1 MTVDISTFNPFDP
14 STQQCPFPHYAQMR
28 EEAPVHPVPG
38 LGVHLVTKHDL
49 VMQVLRDPQ
58 TYSSMFGGAGMPLSS
73 ADREKFA
80 EVMAAGYPRVPTML
94 TADQP
99 DHTRY
104 RRLVA
109 RAFHPKVIAE
119 MEPIIRQ
126 ITIELIESWIDKGR
140 IEFVKEFG
148 VPLPVRVIAKAL
160 NVPDDR
166 LADFKRWSD
175 DSIAGIGTNI
185 TLEQRLQAE
194 YGVNE
199 FQHYFAEQIELRRT
213 NPQDDILTNL
223 LNASVDDDDP
233 EVTDKRQLDM
243 PEMLSI
249 IQQLLVAGNET
260 TTKSLTEMV
269 RLLAENPEEWAA
281 LKADPSRAEKVFEET
296 LRLST
301 PTQGMW
307 RILTKDAELGGV
319 QLTKGQRI
327 IIVFAS
333 ANRDEALYDNPDDFI
348 PMRDHLRDNLAFG
361 KGIHFCLGANLSRL
375 EGKVAAEELS
385 KRIDTITLSES
396 NKYQYFPS
404 FMLRGLTDLDIEFT
418 AAKGVTA

>member
-1 MTVDISTFNPFDP
+1 MAVDISTFNPFDP

-28 EEAPVHPVPG
+28 EEAPVHPVPD
-38 LGVHLVTKHDL
+38 LGVHMVTKHDL

-119 MEPIIRQ
+119 MEPIVRQ
-126 ITIELIESWIDKGR
+126 ITVELINSWIDKGR

-185 TLEQRLQAE
+185 TIEKRLQAE

-223 LNASVDDDDP
+223 LNASIDDDDP

-260 TTKSLTEMV
+260 TTKSLTEMI

-307 RILTKDAELGGV
+307 RVVTKDVELGGV

-333 ANRDEALYDNPDDFI
+333 ANRDEVLYDKPDEFC
-348 PMRDHLRDNLAFG
+348 PMRDHLRENLAFG

-404 FMLRGLTDLDIEFT
+404 FMLRGLTDLEVEFT

>member
-1 MTVDISTFNPFDP
+1 MAVDISTFNPFDP

-119 MEPIIRQ
+119 MEPVIRQ
-126 ITIELIESWIDKGR
+126 ITVELIESWIDKGR

-213 NPQDDILTNL
+213 HPQDDILTNL
-223 LNASVDDDDP
+223 LNASIDDDDP

-333 ANRDEALYDNPDDFI
+333 ANRDEALYDNPDEFD

>member
-1 MTVDISTFNPFDP
+1 
-14 STQQCPFPHYAQMR
+14 MR

-223 LNASVDDDDP
+223 LNASIDDDDP

>member
-58 TYSSMFGGAGMPLSS
+58 TYSSMFGGAGMPLRS

-80 EVMAAGYPRVPTML
+80 EVMAAGSPRVPTML

-126 ITIELIESWIDKGR
+126 ITVELIESWIDKGR

-223 LNASVDDDDP
+223 LNASIDDDDP

>member
-1 MTVDISTFNPFDP
+1 MAVDISTFNPFDP

-104 RRLVA
+104 RRLVS

-119 MEPIIRQ
+119 MEPIVRQ
-126 ITIELIESWIDKGR
+126 ITVELIESWIDKGR

-199 FQHYFAEQIELRRT
+199 FQYYFAEQIELRRT
-213 NPQDDILTNL
+213 NPLDDILTNL
-223 LNASVDDDDP
+223 LNASIDDDDP

-260 TTKSLTEMV
+260 TTKSLTEMI

-333 ANRDEALYDNPDDFI
+333 ANRDEVLYDKPDEFC

>member
-1 MTVDISTFNPFDP
+1 MAVDISTFNPFDP

-126 ITIELIESWIDKGR
+126 ITVELIESWIDKGR

-185 TLEQRLQAE
+185 TLEQRLKAE

-213 NPQDDILTNL
+213 HPQDDILTNL
-223 LNASVDDDDP
+223 LNASIDDDDP

-333 ANRDEALYDNPDDFI
+333 ANRDEALYDNPDEFD

>member
-126 ITIELIESWIDKGR
+126 ITVELIESWIDKGR

-213 NPQDDILTNL
+213 HPQDDILTNL
-223 LNASVDDDDP
+223 LNASIDDDDP

>member
-1 MTVDISTFNPFDP
+1 MAVDISTFNPFDP

-126 ITIELIESWIDKGR
+126 ITVELIESWIDKGR

-213 NPQDDILTNL
+213 DPQDDILTNL
-223 LNASVDDDDP
+223 LNASIDDDDP

-333 ANRDEALYDNPDDFI
+333 ANRDEALYDNPDEFD

-418 AAKGVTA
+418 AAQGVTA

>member
-1 MTVDISTFNPFDP
+1 
-14 STQQCPFPHYAQMR
+14 MR

-126 ITIELIESWIDKGR
+126 ITVELIESWIDKGR

-213 NPQDDILTNL
+213 HPQDDILTNL
-223 LNASVDDDDP
+223 LNASIDDDDP

-319 QLTKGQRI
+319 QLIKGQRI

-333 ANRDEALYDNPDDFI
+333 ANRDEALYDNPDEFD

-385 KRIDTITLSES
+385 KRIGTITLSES

>member
-1 MTVDISTFNPFDP
+1 MAVDISTFNPFDP

-104 RRLVA
+104 RRVVA

-119 MEPIIRQ
+119 MEPVIRQ
-126 ITIELIESWIDKGR
+126 ITVELIESWIDKGR

-213 NPQDDILTNL
+213 HPQDDILTNL
-223 LNASVDDDDP
+223 LNASIDDDDP

-333 ANRDEALYDNPDDFI
+333 ANRDEALYDNPDEFD

-418 AAKGVTA
+418 AAQGVTA

>member
-1 MTVDISTFNPFDP
+1 MAVDISTFNPFDP

-126 ITIELIESWIDKGR
+126 ITVELIESWIDKGR

-213 NPQDDILTNL
+213 HPQDDILTNL
-223 LNASVDDDDP
+223 LNASIDDDDP

-333 ANRDEALYDNPDDFI
+333 ANRDEALYDNPDEFD

-418 AAKGVTA
+418 AANGVTA

>member
-119 MEPIIRQ
+119 MEPVIRQ
-126 ITIELIESWIDKGR
+126 ITVELIESWIDKGR

-223 LNASVDDDDP
+223 LNASIDDDDP

>member
-213 NPQDDILTNL
+213 HPQDDILTNL
-223 LNASVDDDDP
+223 LNASIDDDDP

>member
-1 MTVDISTFNPFDP
+1 MAVDISTFNPFDP

-109 RAFHPKVIAE
+109 LAFHPKVIAE

-126 ITIELIESWIDKGR
+126 ITVELIESWIDKGR

-213 NPQDDILTNL
+213 HPQDDILTNL
-223 LNASVDDDDP
+223 LNASIDDDDP

-333 ANRDEALYDNPDDFI
+333 ANRDEALYDNPDEFD

-418 AAKGVTA
+418 AAQGVTA

>member
-1 MTVDISTFNPFDP
+1 MAVDISTFNPFDP

-119 MEPIIRQ
+119 MEPVIRQ
-126 ITIELIESWIDKGR
+126 ITVELIESWIDKGR

-185 TLEQRLQAE
+185 TLEQRLKAE

-213 NPQDDILTNL
+213 HPQDDILTNL
-223 LNASVDDDDP
+223 LNASIDDDDP

-333 ANRDEALYDNPDDFI
+333 ANRDEALYDNPDEFD

>member
-126 ITIELIESWIDKGR
+126 ITVELIESWIDKGC

-223 LNASVDDDDP
+223 LNASIDDDDP

>member
-126 ITIELIESWIDKGR
+126 ITVELIESWIDKGR

-223 LNASVDDDDP
+223 LNASIDDDDP

-333 ANRDEALYDNPDDFI
+333 ANRDEALFDNPDEFD

-404 FMLRGLTDLDIEFT
+404 FMLRGLTDLEVEFT
-418 AAKGVTA
+418 PAKAVTA

>member
-1 MTVDISTFNPFDP
+1 MAVDISTFNPFDP

-119 MEPIIRQ
+119 MEPVIRQ
-126 ITIELIESWIDKGR
+126 ITVELIESWIDKGR

-223 LNASVDDDDP
+223 LNASIDDDDP

-333 ANRDEALYDNPDDFI
+333 ANRDEALYDNPDEFD

>member
-1 MTVDISTFNPFDP
+1 MAVDISTFNPFDP

-126 ITIELIESWIDKGR
+126 ITVELIESWIDKGR

-213 NPQDDILTNL
+213 HPQDDILTNL
-223 LNASVDDDDP
+223 LNASIDDDDP

-333 ANRDEALYDNPDDFI
+333 ANRDEALYDNPDEFH
-348 PMRDHLRDNLAFG
+348 PMRDHLRENLAFG

>member
-213 NPQDDILTNL
+213 HPQDDILTNL

>member
-14 STQQCPFPHYAQMR
+14 STQQCPFPHYAQTR

-126 ITIELIESWIDKGR
+126 ITVELIESWIDKGR

-223 LNASVDDDDP
+223 LNASIDDDDP

>member
-126 ITIELIESWIDKGR
+126 ITVELIESWIDKGR

>member
-126 ITIELIESWIDKGR
+126 ITVELIESWIDKGR

-185 TLEQRLQAE
+185 TLEQRLKAE

-213 NPQDDILTNL
+213 NPQDDLLTNL
-223 LNASVDDDDP
+223 LNASIDDDDP

>member
-126 ITIELIESWIDKGR
+126 ITVELIESWIDKGR

-223 LNASVDDDDP
+223 LNASIDDDDP

-418 AAKGVTA
+418 AATGVTA

>member
-1 MTVDISTFNPFDP
+1 MAVDISTFNPFDP

-126 ITIELIESWIDKGR
+126 ITVELIESWIDKGR

-223 LNASVDDDDP
+223 LNASIDDDDP

-333 ANRDEALYDNPDDFI
+333 ANRDEALYNNPDDFI

>member
-1 MTVDISTFNPFDP
+1 MAVDISTFNPFDP

-104 RRLVA
+104 RRLVS

-119 MEPIIRQ
+119 MEPIVRQ
-126 ITIELIESWIDKGR
+126 ITVELIESWIDKGR

-213 NPQDDILTNL
+213 HPQDDILTNL
-223 LNASVDDDDP
+223 LNASIDDDDP

-260 TTKSLTEMV
+260 TTKSLTEMI

-333 ANRDEALYDNPDDFI
+333 ANRDEALYDNPDEFC

-385 KRIDTITLSES
+385 KRIETITLSES

>member
-1 MTVDISTFNPFDP
+1 MAVDISTFNPFDP

-223 LNASVDDDDP
+223 LNASIDDDDP